1 MGSVEI
7 PNADVMFI
15 VGPSHE
21 SPDAIDQSFLL
32 ITTSHQIQCIQSDS
46 SQRVIS
52 NIIRPDVIAF
62 PFKVHTT
69 PLTGKPPMI
78 CMWPK
83 QD

>member
-1 MGSVEI
+1 MGSVMI
-7 PNADVMFI
+7 HDADVMFI

-52 NIIRPDVIAF
+52 NIIRPNVIAF

-69 PLTGKPPMI
+69 PLSGKPPMI
-78 CMWPK
+78 YM
-83 QD
+83 